1 MPFGRVSSPSRR
13 RSDSS
18 PDQHDDP
25 IRVMIVEDDDNFRT
39 WLATIARRLGLNVT
53 TTADGVEALERLR
66 AGEFDLLVSDLEM
79 PRKDGMELIAD
90 VRAEPGTRDMYAVML
105 TAYDELSVKVKA
117 LTLGYDDFLG
127 KGCTE
132 VEVAAKVSAARRILA
147 RHRALD
153 ADAQEWRDIANHD
166 ELTGVTTRRFFF
178 EQTERC
184 LANRESIGVVLF
196 DVDDFKA
203 INDRFGHLMGDRVLR
218 DIGALFLRRTR
229 SDDVIARYGGDEF
242 VLLVL
247 GLKPEETRAVA
258 ERLVMELSQLQWGAD
273 ASVLRISVT
282 IGIACS
288 VLQPASSVEQLIEI
302 ADRDLYTR
310 KTGAKPETASAVPG
324 NDLPASR
331 VPVRREKS
339 PKADEGASEL
349 GVNAAPSE
357 QSRPTR
363 R

>member
-132 VEVAAKVSAARRILA
+132 VEVA
-147 RHRALD
+147 
-153 ADAQEWRDIANHD
+153 AQEWRDIANHD